1 MDNNFNKLS
10 EKERIEWLVDRLITA
25 EEERD
30 SALDRLEEK
39 ELENLSLRGKLSDIG
54 YILCDGTE
62 SNGANIPEVGGN
74 NNIPDLF

>member
-54 YILCDGTE
+54 YILCDETE
-62 SNGANIPEVGGN
+62 SNGANIPEVGN

>member
-39 ELENLSLRGKLSDIG
+39 ELENLSLRGKLSAIG
-54 YILCDGTE
+54 YILCEDD
-62 SNGANIPEVGGN
+62 SDDDPDIPNSDNID
-74 NNIPDLF
+74 IPDLF

>member
-39 ELENLSLRGKLSDIG
+39 ELENLSLRGKLSAIG
-54 YILCDGTE
+54 YILCEDY
-62 SNGANIPEVGGN
+62 SDDDPDIPDSDNID
-74 NNIPDLF
+74 IPDLF

>member
-1 MDNNFNKLS
+1 MDNNFSKLS

-39 ELENLSLRGKLSDIG
+39 EIENLSLRGKLSAIG
-54 YILCDGTE
+54 YILCGED
-62 SNGANIPEVGGN
+62 ID
-74 NNIPDLF
+74 IPDEDNEDIPYAN

>member
-10 EKERIEWLVDRLITA
+10 EKERIEWLVDRLIKT

-39 ELENLSLRGKLSDIG
+39 ELENLSLRGKLSAIG
-54 YILCDGTE
+54 YILCSEDIDGTDE
-62 SNGANIPEVGGN
+62 DSENIPYAK
-74 NNIPDLF
+74 

>member
-10 EKERIEWLVDRLITA
+10 EKEHIEWLVDRLITT

-39 ELENLSLRGKLSDIG
+39 EIENLSLRGKLSAIG
-54 YILCDGTE
+54 YILCGEDIPDE
-62 SNGANIPEVGGN
+62 DNSNIPYAN
-74 NNIPDLF
+74 